1 MLLEL
6 EVSKIEMAL
15 ETELN
20 KRARVLAR
28 VGGKTVTAEV
38 QGKVLSK
45 KARGLAV
52 NMTGLVLEQNRKA
65 TELAKGLSKKAKE
78 RVASKT
84 ERALVR
90 ELSRKV
96 MELEQAVS
104 KMVREPVVSRT
115 VLVQELVL
123 GSSEMERLLERHKSQ
138 GRNQSQKS

>member
-20 KRARVLAR
+20 KRARVLVR

-52 NMTGLVLEQNRKA
+52 NMTGLVLEQN
-65 TELAKGLSKKAKE
+65 
-78 RVASKT
+78 
-84 ERALVR
+84 
-90 ELSRKV
+90 RKV